1 MILLRVGVHWHC
13 DRTMIVRGKGSKLL
27 IYDVIYGETQGQKL
41 SKISV
46 TLIANIKL
54 LNITFEDNLE
64 QINLR

>member
-1 MILLRVGVHWHC
+1 
-13 DRTMIVRGKGSKLL
+13 MIVRGKGSKSL